1 MLLEEKALDDQ
12 LTLVQALFYY
22 AIPSQVFILLSM
34 SYMLPLIT
42 EILIQYP
49 HVTEENQDAS
59 AKINQL
65 RTELLN
71 RSEQVEDI

>member
-1 MLLEEKALDDQ
+1 MILEEKALDEKC
-12 LTLVQALFYY
+12 TLSQALFYY

-34 SYMLPLIT
+34 SYMLPVIS
-42 EILIQYP
+42 EILIRYP
-49 HVTEENQDAS
+49 HVTEENHDAS
-59 AKINQL
+59 AKIYQL